1 MSDNVLNSAQAFI
14 DMHFE
19 RKPISVLEAGGGSL
33 QHIRIPRNSHITVI
47 DISEE
52 QIQKNDYANEK
63 IVSDIQEYNF
73 SNKYDLIVLYNVIEH
88 LEFPERALD
97 NLMHAIRTGGL
108 ILIAAPNPLSLK
120 GLVTKFTPHWFH
132 IWFYRRILGNENAG
146 KPGFG
151 PFKTYL
157 RLSAT
162 PYAIKRY
169 CKRLKFSVPF
179 SQMRYTSFVDKIRY
193 KSTIMYIMYMSLAII
208 LKILSLGNMHPKKTE
223 FIIILKRDQESR
235 PSK

>member
-1 MSDNVLNSAQAFI
+1 MSNNIFDSAQAFI

-19 RKPISVLEAGGGSL
+19 GKSISVLEAGGGSL
-33 QHIRIPRNSHITVI
+33 QHIRISRNSHITVV

-63 IVSDIQEYNF
+63 IVSDIQECNF
-73 SNKYDLIVLYNVIEH
+73 PNKYDLIVLYDVIEH
-88 LEFPERALD
+88 LKFPKRALD

-108 ILIAAPNPLSLK
+108 LLIAAPNPLSLK

-132 IWFYRRILGNENAG
+132 IWFYRRILGNKNAG
-146 KPGFG
+146 KPGHG

-169 CKRLKFSVPF
+169 CKRQNFSVPF
-179 SQMRYTSFVDKIRY
+179 SQMKNTTFVDKLRR

-208 LKILSLGNMHPKKTE
+208 LKLLSLGHMHPKRTE
-223 FIIILKRDQESR
+223 FITILKRDQECRS
-235 PSK
+235 SK